1 MPLDASGLND
11 DIEALA
17 ATPAAD
23 IAGCAGQWADA
34 VQAFAASIVPAST
47 TVAAAAATLEGALA
61 TAFAASAAAPGM
73 ESAFAAFAATVGTG
87 MAPAFVATPP
97 AGQVG
102 FATQFLAQP
111 ATHALAA
118 AAISGL
124 IDTWMK
130 TGSATPSGGGAPVP
144 WT

>member
-1 MPLDASGLND
+1 
-11 DIEALA
+11 
-17 ATPAAD
+17 
-23 IAGCAGQWADA
+23 
-34 VQAFAASIVPAST
+34 
-47 TVAAAAATLEGALA
+47 VAAAAATLEGALA